1 MGSGM
6 AIYRLLQN
14 SPMGPD
20 EIERLAA
27 AYELALRSVAIKD
40 RDDPI
45 TQLVAK
51 KVIEVGQTGLRDP
64 ALISERVI
72 KELELP

>member
-1 MGSGM
+1 MGSDM

-27 AYELALRSVAIKD
+27 AYELALRSLAIKD

-51 KVIEVGQTGLRDP
+51 KVIVGRTGLRDP

>member
-1 MGSGM
+1 MGSDM

-27 AYELALRSVAIKD
+27 AYELALRSLAIKD

-45 TQLVAK
+45 TQLVA